1 MEIAVTEGK
10 QRLAKLE
17 QSFEFSICRSAEMQ
31 LEAYSSLKVIRD
43 ERLYKQ
49 DGYKSFE
56 SYTRERWG
64 IKANY
69 ANKCIIACE
78 VFEKVGT
85 NVPTFDPKRV
95 ASEGQLR
102 ELAHV
107 PEENFEQ
114 VLVAAAELSDSDR
127 IPASV
132 LKKAREEVIGKPKA
146 VPKRVEKDQPKSK
159 EPPVRASGGG
169 DHGLKPERVEMA
181 RKLSLKA
188 LETLDRH
195 LSLFD
200 FYDDLEP
207 KIESI
212 RIQVEA
218 LR

>member
-10 QRLAKLE
+10 QRLTKLE
-17 QSFEFSICRSAEMQ
+17 KAFESSIRRSAEMQ
-31 LEAYSSLKVIRD
+31 LEAYGSLKTIRD
-43 ERLYKQ
+43 EKLYKQ

-56 SYTRERWG
+56 AYTQERWNM
-64 IKANY
+64 KANY
-69 ANKCIIACE
+69 AHKCITACE
-78 VFEKVGT
+78 VFSKVCT
-85 NVPTFDPKRV
+85 TVHSFDPKRV
-95 ASEGQLR
+95 ASERQLR

-107 PEENFEQ
+107 PDENFEK
-114 VLVAAAELSDSDR
+114 VLETASELSDKEI
-127 IPASV
+127 IPSEV
-132 LKKAREEVIGKPKA
+132 LKQAREKVIGKPKA
-146 VPKRVEKDQPKSK
+146 VPKKVEMDQPKSM
-159 EPPVRASGGG
+159 EPPVSGGG